1 MNEHSEDRDHRH
13 RLRWWKIGIAAFI
26 AVVLWSSKEGIL
38 RGMGRVLMNEDE
50 LMHADL
56 VYALGGAPLE
66 RGRELAELLARGIA
80 PLGVTTGGNPSHSM
94 EAYGLEVLEA
104 ELTRQ
109 AAQRAGAVPALL
121 DTLARGTSTWEEAAH
136 VLADAGR
143 RGADT
148 IVVVTTEFHTRRV
161 GRVFRKRFKGSGIVV
176 LVHGARSLDYDPER
190 WWDTEE
196 GLLMVNNE
204 YVKLLYYALKY

>member
-1 MNEHSEDRDHRH
+1 M
-13 RLRWWKIGIAAFI
+13 RLWKVGL
-26 AVVLWSSKEGIL
+26 AVFFVVILWSAREAIL
-38 RGMGRVLMNEDE
+38 RDMGRLLIKEDE

-56 VYALGGAPLE
+56 IYALGGAPLE
-66 RGRELAELLARGIA
+66 RGQELAALLAKGSA
-80 PLGVTTGGNPSHSM
+80 PMGVTTGGNPSHSLQ
-94 EAYGLEVLEA
+94 AYGMDVLET

-109 AAQRAGAVPALL
+109 AALRVGADQQQL

-136 VLADAGR
+136 VLADAR
-143 RGADT
+143 SRGADT
-148 IVVVTTEFHTRRV
+148 IIVVTTEFHTRRV
-161 GRVFRKRFKGSGIVV
+161 GRVFRKRFKGSGVVV
-176 LVHGARSLDYDPER
+176 LVHGARSLDYDPQR

>member
-13 RLRWWKIGIAAFI
+13 HLRWWKVGVAAFI
-26 AVVLWSSKEGIL
+26 VVVLWSARGSIL
-38 RGMGRVLMNEDE
+38 RE
-50 LMHADL
+50 LGGHLIKVDQVTHADL

-66 RGRELAELLARGIA
+66 RGRELAELLARGTA

-109 AAQRAGAVPALL
+109 AALRAGALPALL